1 MLFPLLT
8 DLWQYVVV
16 PSKRLRALLV
26 LIFAISAVSI
36 YFRLFSPELEIPN
49 AFESTIS
56 AVTHSTA
63 SSLTSIQ
70 QRSCF
75 IFIVGKLSN
84 PSTGRSFPHPNIPQH
99 CVQRMHLALA
109 SSIMS
114 VSSSHPLCLS
124 IMRFVALLP
133 NSPAS
138 RKYACFVL
146 RSIVK
151 RITLVSQIVSAN
163 HPSGFIA
170 TDLAQSTS
178 LRPFPTCPNSESC
191 EHDWLFV
198 HLPLELVDLCTSPTA
213 GAGLPPGQHKVAVD
227 LAAAVDAL
235 AQLRKADVNAAVWDV
250 YQSFCLAML
259 LLPMD
264 SSFLESGFDGLLSN
278 AAAASQHPG
287 PSGDRHVFLCQFSHC
302 ETDTRLSWRA
312 GMPIAVNFQLSLQ
325 RQGGPDAF
333 FVTSDD
339 SCVEANNVNGAS
351 SNGDKKLKYLISV
364 ESSLRFFPHCKRDPN
379 SISRVLAAY
388 EVLKRN
394 VTILN
399 FDPDFFFFNP
409 VDASNEATVAMSG
422 YSSNRLV
429 YCNDCEETEDMGCFG
444 VWRWS
449 AHHPA
454 GPSLFQLYFFLYLTD
469 VSGAERR
476 DDFFCNGLP
485 CSNICDP
492 KSANFQ
498 SCPNG
503 MSSYPLGPQLC
514 DDQSNWHAFRK
525 SIEDAK
531 VIRSWTAGETQRVM
545 HEDGFLDFAA
555 LSVRKYPTADTY
567 FYGHHTNGVAGKDA
581 ARNAGVVG
589 VHMSTFGSWK
599 VEGMREA
606 GLWLVPDDNDSAANN
621 KQVIVLPSS
630 FEQLNSHERE
640 HQVFAAAIRI
650 ASVLNLTVVVPTFNC
665 KWTHAY
671 KASQVT
677 SVPEKSFML
686 SVSDFFVSIAH
697 ALGISYFELS
707 TSESPSD
714 KASEIRN
721 RKLHP
726 AKNRCEAF
734 FHYDYGSLILAGIK
748 FKESISASDFG
759 MGSLS
764 NALTAN
770 INLQCESNTD
780 VAAQSHFRKILNQQ
794 PPSDIVIGGDLACIE
809 QLYSLLPPHS
819 PSSECPT
826 TVTFTFVLFPSLCK
840 LLLRA

>member
-1 MLFPLLT
+1 MQFQRLA
-8 DLWQYVVV
+8 DLWRYLVV

-26 LIFAISAVSI
+26 LIFSISAFSI
-36 YFRLFSPELEIPN
+36 YIRLLSPELEIRN
-49 AFESTIS
+49 AFQSTN
-56 AVTHSTA
+56 
-63 SSLTSIQ
+63 SSLTSFQ

-84 PSTGRSFPHPNIPQH
+84 PSTGRSFPHPNIPQL
-99 CVQRMHLALA
+99 CVHHMHLAL
-109 SSIMS
+109 SSNIIS
-114 VSSSHPLCLS
+114 DSSSHPLCLS
-124 IMRFVALLP
+124 VMRFVALLP

-163 HPSGFIA
+163 HPSGLIA
-170 TDLAQSTS
+170 ADLAQSTS
-178 LRPFPTCPNSESC
+178 SRPFPTCPNSESC

-213 GAGLPPGQHKVAVD
+213 GAGPPPGQHKVAVD
-227 LAAAVDAL
+227 LAAAMDAL
-235 AQLRKADVNAAVWDV
+235 AQLRKADVNAAVWDL

-259 LLPMD
+259 LLPRD

-287 PSGDRHVFLCQFSHC
+287 SSGGRHVFLCQFSHC
-302 ETDTRLSWRA
+302 KTDTRLSWRA
-312 GMPIAVNFQLSLQ
+312 GLPIAVNFQLSLQ
-325 RQGGPDAF
+325 EQGGPDAF

-339 SCVEANNVNGAS
+339 SCVEANNAYGAS

-364 ESSLRFFPHCKRDPN
+364 ESSLRLFPHCKRDQN

-394 VTILN
+394 ISIFN

-409 VDASNEATVAMSG
+409 VDTFDQATLSISS
-422 YSSNRLV
+422 YSSNHLL
-429 YCNDCEETEDMGCFG
+429 YCDDCQEVEDMDCFG
-444 VWRWS
+444 AWMWS

-476 DDFFCNGLP
+476 DDFFCDGLP
-485 CSNICDP
+485 CLNICDP
-492 KSANFQ
+492 LSANFQ
-498 SCPNG
+498 SCPHG
-503 MSSYPLGPQLC
+503 MSSYPLGPQQC
-514 DDQSNWHAFRK
+514 DDQANWLALLK

-531 VIRSWTAGETQRVM
+531 VILSWTVGEKQRVM

-555 LSVRKYPTADTY
+555 LSVRKYPTADTF
-567 FYGHHTNGVAGKDA
+567 FYGHHTNGVAGKEA

-589 VHMSTFGSWK
+589 VHMAKFGFWK
-599 VEGMREA
+599 VPGMREA
-606 GLWLVPDDNDSAANN
+606 GLWLVPDVNDSAAKN

-640 HQVFAAAIRI
+640 HEVFAAAIRI
-650 ASVLNLTVVVPTFNC
+650 ASVLNLTVVMPTFNC
-665 KWTHAY
+665 KWTDAY
-671 KASQVT
+671 QAVSFAGPQVY
-677 SVPEKSFML
+677 SVPEKSSSL
-686 SVSDFFVSIAH
+686 SVSDFFVSLAH
-697 ALGISYFELS
+697 ALTLGYFEVS
-707 TSESPSD
+707 TSELLSD

-726 AKNRCEAF
+726 AKDRCEAF

-748 FKESISASDFG
+748 FKESISASDHG
-759 MGSLS
+759 TGSLS
-764 NALTAN
+764 NVLTAN
-770 INLQCESNTD
+770 INLQCESSTG
-780 VAAQSHFRKILNQQ
+780 VAAQSRFQKILNQQ
-794 PPSDIVIGGDLACIE
+794 QPSDIVIGGDLACIE
-809 QLYSLLPPHS
+809 QLYPLLPPHS
-819 PSSECPT
+819 PSSEFPT
-826 TVTFTFVLFPSLCK
+826 TLTFILDLFPLICK